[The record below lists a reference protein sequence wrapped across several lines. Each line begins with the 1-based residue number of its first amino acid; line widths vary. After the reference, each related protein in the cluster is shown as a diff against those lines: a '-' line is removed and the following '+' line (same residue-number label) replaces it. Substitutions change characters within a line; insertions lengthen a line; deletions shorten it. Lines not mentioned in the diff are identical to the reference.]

1 MAIQNSSV
9 PLALGKTDFEAMAE
23 LRYRLR
29 LFMRFSEDACNAS
42 GITPLQY
49 HLLLQT
55 KGFPGRQWATITE
68 LAERLQAKH
77 HGVVAL
83 VTRCESV
90 GLVRRKIS
98 LADLRRVEVHLTAKG
113 EQQVEMLARL
123 HRDEIAALPH
133 LVSLPALA
141 PFQPDSHWP

>member
-1 MAIQNSSV
+1 MATDKNSA
-9 PLALGKTDFEAMAE
+9 PLAMGKADFEAMAE
-23 LRYRLR
+23 FRYRLR
-29 LFMRFSEDACNAS
+29 RLMRHSEDVCNAS

-68 LAERLQAKH
+68 LAERMQAKH

-83 VTRCESV
+83 VTRCETL
-90 GLVRRKIS
+90 GLVRRKS
-98 LADLRRVEVHLTAKG
+98 NLADLRRVEIHLTAKG

-123 HRDEIAALPH
+123 HRNEMGFSGPVAI
-133 LVSLPALA
+133 
-141 PFQPDSHWP
+141 